1 MNISRIEK
9 RKAMYKDDDLVIRP
23 IKRQDLDIL
32 WELMYKEDAP
42 EWKKWDAPYFPH
54 ESMPYEKFMESA
66 DTLINQDER
75 WVILINDVVFGTVSY
90 YFEDVQQVWLEMGI
104 LILEGQN
111 WGKGIGTRAISLWM
125 SHIFNSLP
133 VQRVGLT
140 TWSGNKRMI
149 RVAEKIG
156 MKIEARIRKV
166 RLYEGQYY
174 DSIRMGI
181 LREEWNNLNEVKD
194 QE

>member
-1 MNISRIEK
+1 
-9 RKAMYKDDDLVIRP
+9 MYKDDDLTIRP
-23 IKRQDLDIL
+23 IKKQDLGTL

-54 ESMPYEKFMESA
+54 QSMPYEKFMEGA
-66 DTLINQDER
+66 DTLINQNER
-75 WVILINDVVFGTVSY
+75 WVILINDVVCGTVSY

-111 WGKGIGTRAISLWM
+111 WGKGIGTRALRLWM

-149 RVAEKIG
+149 RVAEKVG
-156 MKIEARIRKV
+156 MKMEARIRKV

-181 LREEWNNLNEVKD
+181 LREEWKKFI
-194 QE
+194 

>member
-125 SHIFNSLP
+125 SHIFNRSEEHTSELQSRGHL
-133 VQRVGLT
+133 VCRLLLEKK
-140 TWSGNKRMI
+140 NK
-149 RVAEKIG
+149 
-156 MKIEARIRKV
+156 
-166 RLYEGQYY
+166 
-174 DSIRMGI
+174 
-181 LREEWNNLNEVKD
+181 NE
-194 QE
+194 